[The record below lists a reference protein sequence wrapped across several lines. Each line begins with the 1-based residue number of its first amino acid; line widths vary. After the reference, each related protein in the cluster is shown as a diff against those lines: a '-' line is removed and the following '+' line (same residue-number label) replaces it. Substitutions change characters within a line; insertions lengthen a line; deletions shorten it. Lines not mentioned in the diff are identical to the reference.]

1 MVSRAGQEVGALP
14 ASIFDVFIAGNG
26 LPKRWHDREA
36 FTVLDTAFG
45 QGDRLLAVWSAW
57 RDDPERCGHLLFIGI
72 TQADTQLDADAD
84 ADADADTDAAPDIAR
99 RLQALWPPQTP
110 GWHHVSLDEARGPQ
124 GQVQHLRLML
134 GFGEP
139 EQLLPGLLASVDAF
153 CIDVD
158 APSAASAPGWVSRLN
173 RLAAPGA
180 TAAASAS
187 SGALTEALH
196 AAHFEVRIPPEAPRS
211 AHLTLA
217 LYAPRFAAPPTPGG
231 LWPAPAP
238 AQRHALVLGAG
249 LAGCSA
255 AWSLSRQG
263 WAVTLLDAA
272 DGPAQGASGNPG
284 GLFHSIVHND
294 DGLHAR
300 AHRAAA
306 LATWARVNEAIL
318 SGDLPGQATGLLR
331 LDHRQDSAGAHA
343 MLARMPWLTEQARW
357 LDQTEAQA
365 WVGAPVPS
373 GGWLFRQA
381 GWLEPG
387 ACARWLLNH
396 AQALAG
402 AASSA
407 QTSLPSA
414 GVRTQWSCAVA
425 RIHRDDDTAQWQA
438 LDAQGQVLAQA
449 PTLVL
454 ATAWQANE
462 LLASLPSGQAT
473 EPLPLSAVR
482 GQITWLHGGDGADGV
497 SLPKGPV
504 AGGGYALTLPGGRL
518 LCGATTQHHD
528 TDPSIRPDDHR
539 HNLAQAER
547 LGVLRADQAADA
559 ADRTLPP
566 AAQLAGRV
574 GWRATTPDRLPLVG
588 ALPWHADRL
597 ATLPHLRREQVR
609 MLPRERSASGGLYV
623 LSGLGSRGI
632 TWAALAGELLAHWVT
647 GAACPVEA
655 ELRDAMD
662 PARFLARRHRS

>member
-1 MVSRAGQEVGALP
+1 MVSRAGLEVV
-14 ASIFDVFIAGNG
+14 ASSASRGDVFIASHG
-26 LPKRWHDREA
+26 LPERWHHREA

-45 QGDRLLAVWSAW
+45 KGDTLLAVWSTW
-57 RDDPERCGHLLFIGI
+57 RDDPQRCGHLLFIGI
-72 TQADTQLDADAD
+72 TPSHLSAAADT
-84 ADADADTDAAPDIAR
+84 DIAR
-99 RLQALWPPQTP
+99 RLGALWPPQTP
-110 GWHHVSLDEARGPQ
+110 GWHHVSLDKARGAQ
-124 GQVQHLRLML
+124 GQFQHLSLML

-139 EQLLPGLLASVDAF
+139 DQLLPGLLASVDAF
-153 CIDVD
+153 CIDGTGCNNGIGAL
-158 APSAASAPGWVSRLN
+158 APTEAPAPGWVSRLN

-180 TAAASAS
+180 TAVASAS
-187 SGALTEALH
+187 PGTLPEALR
-196 AAHFEVRIPPEAPRS
+196 AAQFVVSKAPETPGSPHFMRAQ
-211 AHLTLA
+211 H
-217 LYAPRFAAPPTPGG
+217 APRFTAQPAPGG

-238 AQRHALVLGAG
+238 EHRHAMVLGAG

-284 GLFHSIVHND
+284 GLFHSIVHGD

-306 LATWARVNEAIL
+306 LATWARVKEAI
-318 SGDLPGQATGLLR
+318 SEGEVPGQATGLLR
-331 LDHRQDSAGAHA
+331 LDPRQDRAGADA

-357 LDQTEAQA
+357 LDQTDAQA
-365 WVGAPVPS
+365 WAGAPVPS

-381 GWLEPG
+381 GWLEP
-387 ACARWLLNH
+387 AAYARWLLKDAH
-396 AQALAG
+396 SF
-402 AASSA
+402 AATAPSA
-407 QTSLPSA
+407 QTSAHSA

-438 LDAQGQVLAQA
+438 LDAHGRLLAQA

-462 LLASLPSGQAT
+462 LLATLPSGQAT

-482 GQITWLHGGDGADGV
+482 GQITWLQGRHGTDAV
-497 SLPKGPV
+497 SLPTGPV

-528 TDPSIRPDDHR
+528 TDPSIRPEDHR
-539 HNLAQAER
+539 HNLAQAKR
-547 LGVLRADQAADA
+547 LGVMRADPGAHHTDG
-559 ADRTLPP
+559 TLPHTHD
-566 AAQLAGRV
+566 LAGRV

-597 ATLPHLRREQVR
+597 TNLPHLRREQVR